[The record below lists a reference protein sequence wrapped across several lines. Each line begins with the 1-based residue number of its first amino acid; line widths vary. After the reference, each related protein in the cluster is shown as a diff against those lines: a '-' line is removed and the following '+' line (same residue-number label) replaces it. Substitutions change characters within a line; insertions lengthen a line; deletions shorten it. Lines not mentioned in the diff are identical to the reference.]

1 MIRHPAEGYN
11 IVVTH
16 IVGRC
21 DENTDTIEKCI
32 QSFSAKFRL
41 VVDDVKR
48 AEFPQAGRLSGRCLI
63 SGKRPDGKIPHC
75 HPYNLPIH
83 LMQRLVQLE
92 QFSAAQLQR
101 MFIRLI
107 DRSDFIIQ
115 VWRATVFD
123 VISQDMRH
131 DLILSETH

>member
-41 VVDDVKR
+41 
-48 AEFPQAGRLSGRCLI
+48 QAGRLSGRCLI